1 MLKVCYSPKYYAVT
15 HTNSMEKLSGIAEV
29 LAQSDYAEL
38 VDPDLIDP
46 AILRQVHDPDYVD
59 AFLKGEQPL
68 ASFQGFK
75 WTRRLRNAVLA
86 VQAGQLMA
94 AKLAWKEGIAANIA
108 QGFHHAMYEYGGAY
122 CTFNG
127 LALVAQQHPDKK
139 IFVLDCDQH
148 GGNGTAEF
156 TRRLPNLFNF
166 SICGLQFG
174 CASYERSVLRLID
187 RKEGTFEQYMAAVKE
202 GFQQALDWQ
211 ADLIIYQAGM
221 DCHQKDRFG
230 SAWLDTDMIY
240 ERDQVVFQ
248 LARQHQV
255 PLVFV
260 LAGGYQPLSDLIPLH
275 LNTFKAAAGVYGG

>member
-46 AILRQVHDPDYVD
+46 DILRQVHDPDYVD

-187 RKEGTFEQYMAAVKE
+187 RKEGTFEQYMLAVKE

-230 SAWLDTDMIY
+230 SAWLDTDMIF

-248 LARQHQV
+248 LAKQHQV

-275 LNTFKAAAGVYGG
+275 INTFKAAAGVYGG